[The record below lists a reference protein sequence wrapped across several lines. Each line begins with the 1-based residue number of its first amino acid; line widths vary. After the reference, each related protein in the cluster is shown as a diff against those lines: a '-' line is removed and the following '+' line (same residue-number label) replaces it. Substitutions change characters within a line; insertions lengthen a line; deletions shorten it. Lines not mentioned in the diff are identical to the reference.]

1 VDLAGFDLVVLA
13 MMEPQYVADG
23 VRELLHAVAASR
35 IPCLSIMNMPPPPF
49 LHRIPRVDPEACRGA
64 YTDTTVWEGFDPAAI
79 TMCSPDPQASR
90 PAGGPPN
97 VLEVRLATN
106 FKAARFEGDAPTQ
119 ILRDLEADIENA
131 RFDVGGGPM
140 PLPVKLRVYES
151 VFVPLAKWPMLIAGN
166 YRCITRAGVRSIRDS
181 VFADLETSLMLYEW
195 VASLCRTLGA
205 AASDLVSFERY
216 TRAAE
221 LLVRPSAAARALYSG
236 ARNIERVDRLVQAIA
251 VQHGMRSGAL
261 DDIVALIDGQLE
273 ENRTAHRE

>member
-1 VDLAGFDLVVLA
+1 
-13 MMEPQYVADG
+13 
-23 VRELLHAVAASR
+23 
-35 IPCLSIMNMPPPPF
+35 
-49 LHRIPRVDPEACRGA
+49 
-64 YTDTTVWEGFDPAAI
+64 
-79 TMCSPDPQASR
+79 
-90 PAGGPPN
+90 
-97 VLEVRLATN
+97 
-106 FKAARFEGDAPTQ
+106 
-119 ILRDLEADIENA
+119 
-131 RFDVGGGPM
+131 
-140 PLPVKLRVYES
+140 
-151 VFVPLAKWPMLIAGN
+151 MLIAGN